1 MTTKTQLTTTGYQ
14 RDVQGHWIEKDPQA
28 QLIYSMDWTDWLMAN
43 DELASVVYTVTPS
56 DGNNP
61 HIQIVQ
67 QGLQLGYLTFVELKN
82 GVHGETYTV
91 AAKVTTVD
99 GRVDTRRFRIKCKNR
114 YV

>member
-28 QLIYSMDWTDWLMAN
+28 QLIYSMDWSDWLLSN
-43 DELASVVYTVTPS
+43 DQIASVVYTVSPS
-56 DGNNP
+56 AAAND
-61 HIQIVQ
+61 IEIVDS
-67 QGLQLGYLTFVELKN
+67 GTQLGYLTYVELKD
-82 GVHGETYTV
+82 GVHAETYTV

-99 GRVDTRRFRIKCKNR
+99 GRIDTRRFRVKCKNR

>member
-1 MTTKTQLTTTGYQ
+1 MSTKTQLTTTGYQ

-43 DELASVVYTVTPS
+43 DQISSVIYTVTPTA
-56 DGNNP
+56 DTND
-61 HIQIVQ
+61 IDIVDS
-67 QGLQLGYLTFVELKN
+67 GTQLGYLTYVELSK
-82 GVHGETYTV
+82 GIHGETYTV

-99 GRVDTRRFRIKCKNR
+99 GRIDTRRFRIKCKNR